1 MSVPQRIAITGASGL
16 IGTALV
22 GHLKSEGHTVQR
34 FVRRPVVAPDEIQW
48 DPKTGYVDIEALRGV
63 DAIIHLA
70 GVGVGDK
77 RWSKKYKSE
86 ILNSRLLGTT
96 AIAHAVNEVKAQIL
110 NSRLLGTEAIAKAVA
125 EVKPQVFIS
134 ASAIGWYGESGNRAV
149 VESDRVGDDFLAAV
163 CREWEGAAD
172 LVTDVRTVKIR
183 TGLVLDP
190 TGGALGKMLPLFR
203 FGLGGKLGNGK
214 QWWSWITLHD
224 VIRAITFLLE
234 NKVSGPVNLTSPN
247 PVTNQEFT
255 SALARAMHRPALFP
269 APAIALKVAL
279 GGFSSEILGSKK
291 VAPQVL
297 TDAGFTWDY
306 PHITNALTAL
316 IQE

>member
-1 MSVPQRIAITGASGL
+1 MSTPQRIAITGSSGL
-16 IGTALV
+16 IGAALV
-22 GHLKSEGHTVQR
+22 GFLKSEGHTVQR
-34 FVRRPVVAPDEIQW
+34 LVRRAPIAPDEVQW
-48 DPKTGYVDIEALRGV
+48 DPKTGFVDLEPLRGV
-63 DAIIHLA
+63 DAVIHLA
-70 GVGVGDK
+70 GAGVGDK
-77 RWSKKYKSE
+77 RWSKKYKAE

-96 AIAHAVNEVKAQIL
+96 AIANAVNEL
-110 NSRLLGTEAIAKAVA
+110 
-125 EVKPQVFIS
+125 KPQVFIS
-134 ASAIGWYGESGNRAV
+134 SSAIGWYGESGNRAV

-172 LVTDVRTVKIR
+172 IATGVRTVKLR

-203 FGLGGKLGNGK
+203 FGLGGKMGSGK

-224 VIRAITFLLE
+224 LIRALRFLLE
-234 NKVSGPVNLTSPN
+234 NPISGPVNLTSPN

-269 APAIALKVAL
+269 APAFALKIAM

-291 VAPQVL
+291 VLPNVL
-297 TDAGFTWDY
+297 SDAGFTWDY
-306 PHITNALTAL
+306 PHISDALSAL
-316 IQE
+316 IEE

>member
-1 MSVPQRIAITGASGL
+1 MRVPQRIAISGSSGL

-34 FVRRPVVAPDEIQW
+34 LVRRMPVASDEVQW
-48 DPKTGYVDIEALRGV
+48 DPQTGFVDLAPLAGV

-70 GVGVGDK
+70 GVGVSDK
-77 RWSKKYKSE
+77 RWTKKYRSE

-96 AIAHAVNEVKAQIL
+96 
-110 NSRLLGTEAIAKAVA
+110 TIAKAVT
-125 EVKPQVFIS
+125 ELKPAVFIS

-149 VESDRVGDDFLAAV
+149 VETDRVGDDFLAAV
-163 CREWEGAAD
+163 CREWESAAD
-172 LVTDVRTVKIR
+172 LAGDVRTVKIR

-203 FGLGGKLGNGK
+203 LGFGGKLGSGK

-224 VIRAITFLLE
+224 QIRAIVFALE
-234 NKVSGPVNLTSPN
+234 NPISGAVNVTSPN

-255 SALARAMHRPALFP
+255 SALARALHRPALFP
-269 APAIALKVAL
+269 APAMALKIAL
-279 GGFSSEILGSKK
+279 GGFASEVLGSKK
-291 VAPQVL
+291 VIPHVL
-297 TDAGFTWDY
+297 QEAGFTWDY
-306 PHITNALTAL
+306 PHITDALNQL
-316 IQE
+316 VQD

>member
-16 IGTALV
+16 IGSALV

-34 FVRRPVVAPDEIQW
+34 LVRRATVAPDEIQW
-48 DPKTGYVDIEALRGV
+48 DPKTGFVDIEALRGV
-63 DAIIHLA
+63 DAVIHLA

-77 RWSKKYKSE
+77 RWTKRYKSE

-96 AIAHAVNEVKAQIL
+96 AIAN
-110 NSRLLGTEAIAKAVA
+110 AVA

-134 ASAIGWYGESGNRAV
+134 SSAIGWYGDSGNRAV
-149 VESDRVGDDFLAAV
+149 VESDSVDNDFLAAV

-172 LVTDVRTVKIR
+172 LAGDVRTVKLR

-190 TGGALGKMLPLFR
+190 TGGALGRMLPLFR
-203 FGLGGKLGNGK
+203 FGLGGKLGSGK

-224 VIRAITFLLE
+224 VVRAIIFALE
-234 NKVSGPVNLTSPN
+234 HPIAGPVNLTTPN

-255 SALARAMHRPALFP
+255 AALARAMNRPALFP
-269 APAIALKVAL
+269 APAIALKIAL
-279 GGFSSEILGSKK
+279 GGFSSEVLGSKK
-291 VAPQVL
+291 VMPNAL
-297 TDAGFTWDY
+297 SDAGFVWDY

-316 IQE
+316 IDQ